1 MGIMPTGERNP
12 GVHQPEPAG
21 AGEGRLGTRWRRG
34 PRIQSTERD
43 RRGSTATGDA
53 GSLAH
58 SLFSPP
64 DRPPPLARRMSEEV
78 IPAPAKERATSTAQ
92 VLIGPW

>member
-12 GVHQPEPAG
+12 VVHQPEPAG
-21 AGEGRLGTRWRRG
+21 AGEGRLGTGWRRG

-58 SLFSPP
+58 GLF
-64 DRPPPLARRMSEEV
+64 PPPGGAG
-78 IPAPAKERATSTAQ
+78 PSTAL
-92 VLIGPW
+92 VLIGPH